1 MSVGRTIQLAR
12 YRKDITQ
19 EQLASALNIPCDL
32 VEQWES
38 GINTPDW
45 ALISEL
51 SEILGVPAESLAGAE
66 LTGSPL
72 KEP

>member
-19 EQLASALNIPCDL
+19 EQLASALNIPCYL

-38 GINTPDW
+38 GVNTPDW
-45 ALISEL
+45 TLISEL
-51 SEILGVPAESLAGAE
+51 SEILGVPTESLAAVD
-66 LTGSPL
+66 LTASPI

>member
-12 YRKDITQ
+12 YRKDITR

-51 SEILGVPAESLAGAE
+51 SEILGIPAESLAGAE

>member
-12 YRKDITQ
+12 HRKDITR
-19 EQLASALNIPCDL
+19 EQLASTLNIPCDL

>member
-12 YRKDITQ
+12 YRKNITQ
-19 EQLASALNIPCDL
+19 EQLASALNIPCYL

-38 GINTPDW
+38 GVNTPDW
-45 ALISEL
+45 TLISEL
-51 SEILGVPAESLAGAE
+51 SEILGVATESLAAAD
-66 LTGSPL
+66 LTASPI